1 MRGHRTR
8 ARAKQK
14 PKGEMNSTESLYAE
28 QLIARKLSG
37 EIIDF
42 GFERIKFRLADLTY
56 YTPDFDVQM
65 ADGTIELHEVKAAT
79 SKGVVLVEDDAK
91 VKIKVAAALFPQF
104 GFVMVAKLPK
114 KAGGGWL
121 VKNYSE

>member
-1 MRGHRTR
+1 M
-8 ARAKQK
+8 
-14 PKGEMNSTESLYAE
+14 YAE

>member
-1 MRGHRTR
+1 
-8 ARAKQK
+8 
-14 PKGEMNSTESLYAE
+14 MNSTESLYAE

-37 EIIDF
+37 EIVDY
-42 GFERIKFRLADLTY
+42 GFERIKFKLAPLTY

-79 SKGVVLVEDDAK
+79 SKGVVLAEEDAK

-104 GFVMVAKLPK
+104 DFIMAAKLPK
-114 KAGGGWL
+114 KAGGGWI